1 MIISENKSYK
11 IQLLRGVAII
21 AVVAIHNAPDGLA
34 QVWIRP
40 FVNFCVGLFIF
51 LSGLLS
57 CASKYKPWKRIKK
70 IIIPYLI
77 WTLIYIVGGNLKTP
91 MRIPISYLRALITGK
106 AAMIMYYVF
115 VYCELTLLIP
125 LVEKLAK
132 SKLKYLGL
140 FISPLEIIIFRLLPI
155 VFGIELNDNF
165 ITIRTLS
172 CLGWFIYFYLG
183 YLIGNNC
190 VDFKLTTPELIF
202 LLCLSCIFQISEG
215 YLYYYM
221 GEANFGTQLKLSSIM
236 TGVFFVLLAYKYI
249 CLDRV
254 YKIKWLKLL
263 GDYSFGI
270 YFSHL
275 AIQYVL
281 VIIPFYSKFVI
292 FPLNVIV
299 VTVSTTICVYIGN
312 KILGKYAKYLAL

>member
-1 MIISENKSYK
+1 MDITENKSYK

-21 AVVAIHNAPDGLA
+21 AVIAIHNMPDGLI

-40 FVNFCVGLFIF
+40 FFNFCVGLFLF

-57 CASKYKPWKRIKK
+57 CTSIYKPWKRIKK

-91 MRIPISYLRALITGK
+91 MRIPTSYLRALITGK

-125 LVEKLAK
+125 LIDKFAK
-132 SKLKYLGL
+132 SKFRFLG
-140 FISPLEIIIFRLLPI
+140 FVISPLEIVIFRLFPI
-155 VFGIELNDNF
+155 LLGIDLNENF

-183 YLIGNNC
+183 YLIGNNYINS
-190 VDFKLTTPELIF
+190 KLTTPKLIF
-202 LLCLSCIFQISEG
+202 LLCLSCIFQFAEG
-215 YLYYYM
+215 YWYYCLGDSNYW
-221 GEANFGTQLKLSSIM
+221 TQLKLSSIM
-236 TGVFFVLLAYKYI
+236 TGLFFVLLAYKFI
-249 CLDRV
+249 CFKRV

-270 YFSHL
+270 YYSHL

-281 VIIPFYSKFVI
+281 SIVPYYNKFVI
-292 FPLNVIV
+292 FPLNTIV
-299 VTVSTTICVYIGN
+299 VTVITTICVFIG
-312 KILGKYAKYLAL
+312 KKLLGKYAKYLAL